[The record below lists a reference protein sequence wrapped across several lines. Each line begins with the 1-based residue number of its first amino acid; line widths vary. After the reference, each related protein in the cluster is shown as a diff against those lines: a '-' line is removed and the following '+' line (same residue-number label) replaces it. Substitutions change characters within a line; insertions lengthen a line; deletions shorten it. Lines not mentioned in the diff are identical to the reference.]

1 MRISG
6 KRDMM
11 QMNMA
16 NAINSALDTILA
28 ENPNAIMLG
37 EDIGK
42 DGGVFRVTDGL
53 FDKYGA
59 GRVMDTP
66 LAESGIIGVSIGM
79 ALAGMLP
86 IPEIQFAGF
95 MYLGFDQLISHAARY
110 RSRTRSTFS
119 VPMIVRTPVSGG
131 VRALEHHSE
140 SPETYYSHPGGLIVV
155 EPSSPYDAKGLLIR
169 ASHMHDPVI
178 FLEPTMLYRLFKQE
192 VPENSYEV
200 EIGKANKLRDGD
212 DLSIITYGTM
222 VSVVKSVIEKK
233 SLSADIIDLRTI
245 NPIDDD
251 AIIKSAKKT
260 GKVLIVHEAPK
271 NFGVGAEISARIAE
285 EAIFELDAP
294 IMRVASPSIPYPFPG
309 YEQYYL
315 PNEEKIS
322 RAIDKLLAE

>member
-1 MRISG
+1 
-6 KRDMM
+6 
-11 QMNMA
+11 MNMA
-16 NAINSALDTILA
+16 NAINSALDNILS
-28 ENPNAIMLG
+28 ENPNAVMLG

-42 DGGVFRVTDGL
+42 DGGVFRVTEGL
-53 FDKYGA
+53 FDKYGD

-86 IPEIQFAGF
+86 IPEVQFAGF

-131 VRALEHHSE
+131 VRSLEHHSE
-140 SPETYYSHPGGLIVV
+140 SPEAYYSHSGGLIVV

-169 ASHMHDPVI
+169 ASHLHDTVI
-178 FLEPTMLYRLFKQE
+178 FLEPTKLYRLFRQE

-200 EIGKANKLRDGD
+200 EIGKANKVRDGD

-222 VSVVKSVIEKK
+222 VNTVKNVVEKR

-260 GKVLIVHEAPK
+260 GKVLIVHEALR

-294 IMRVASPSIPYPFPG
+294 VMRVASPSVPYPFPG
-309 YEQYYL
+309 YEQFYV

-322 RAIDKLLAE
+322 KAIDKLLAE